1 MQITISHKKNLG
13 NRQFVC
19 ATCNKGFR
27 VNYAYQAHIR
37 IHTGERPF
45 ECTVCNKRF
54 TENNGLLRHQRTLS
68 CRRTFVRS
76 KQLHHEKVHTSMEEK
91 LYNCGTCGKS
101 YKREGCLK
109 KHGCNTFT
117 CNTCSK
123 RFNSNANLEIHIR
136 VHTGE
141 KPFCCASCGTLYA
154 TMLQCIS

>member
-1 MQITISHKKNLG
+1 
-13 NRQFVC
+13 
-19 ATCNKGFR
+19 
-27 VNYAYQAHIR
+27 
-37 IHTGERPF
+37 
-45 ECTVCNKRF
+45 
-54 TENNGLLRHQRTLS
+54 
-68 CRRTFVRS
+68 
-76 KQLHHEKVHTSMEEK
+76 MEEK

-109 KHGCNTFT
+109 KHECNTFT

-154 TMLQCIS
+154 TMYQLVKHEMTGEKTFLCDACVLCHNSTMSILYASFYVSMS